1 MLLTSQYLNLG
12 SWYKDEGN
20 GEMEESSE
28 EEGVKATVSVGL
40 KGRKKFRAQGR
51 MKLSVLHRPLCT
63 RLTGLVITAH
73 L

>member
-1 MLLTSQYLNLG
+1 
-12 SWYKDEGN
+12 
-20 GEMEESSE
+20 MEESSE